1 MTVDDARTT
10 KDRTTAG
17 RTLDDGRADVV
28 EFHGVSK
35 SFGSVHVLRGVDLHV
50 RESEVLCILGPSGAG
65 KSTLLRCINHLEGI
79 DGGWIKVAGQVVGY
93 ELRGSK
99 LHELPE
105 RLIRHQRGLS
115 GMVFQHFNLFPHF
128 TALENVMVG
137 PVEIQKEPKAEVEA
151 RARGFLDRVG
161 LGDKLSAYPAQ
172 LSGGQQQRVAIARA
186 LAMNPKVLLF
196 DEPTSALD
204 PEVVGEVLAV
214 MLELAQEGRTMI
226 VVTHE
231 VGFAREAA
239 DRVAFMF
246 DGKIAEIGPA
256 KSVLENP
263 TEPRTAEFLAHVLV

>member
-1 MTVDDARTT
+1 MPGFETSATNG
-10 KDRTTAG
+10 KPP
-17 RTLDDGRADVV
+17 VV
-28 EFHGVSK
+28 ECHDVSK

-79 DGGWIKVAGQVVGY
+79 DGGWIKVSGQIIGY
-93 ELRGSK
+93 ELRGDK

-105 RLIRHQRGLS
+105 RVIRHQRALC

-128 TALENVMVG
+128 TVLENVMVG
-137 PVEIQKEPKAEVEA
+137 PIEIQKEPRRQVEA
-151 RARGFLDRVG
+151 RARLFLERVG
-161 LGDKLSAYPAQ
+161 LGDKVSSYPSQ

-246 DGKIAEIGPA
+246 DGRIAEIGPA
-256 KSVLENP
+256 KSVLEGP
-263 TEPRTAEFLAHVLV
+263 SEARTAEFLAHVLV

>member
-1 MTVDDARTT
+1 MA
-10 KDRTTAG
+10 
-17 RTLDDGRADVV
+17 LDDKGSAGSYGGDGRPHVV
-28 EFHGVSK
+28 ECHGVSK

-79 DGGWIKVAGQVVGY
+79 DGGWITVAGQIIGY
-93 ELRGSK
+93 ELRAGK

-105 RLIRHQRGLS
+105 RVIRHQRGLC

-137 PVEIQKEPKAEVEA
+137 PVELQKEPKNQVEA

-161 LGDKLSAYPAQ
+161 LGDKMAAYPAQ

-186 LAMNPKVLLF
+186 LAMNPRVLLF

-256 KSVLENP
+256 KGVLESP
-263 TEPRTAEFLAHVLV
+263 SEPRTAEFLAHVLV

>member
-1 MTVDDARTT
+1 MPVFD
-10 KDRTTAG
+10 TASSNG
-17 RTLDDGRADVV
+17 HAPDVV
-28 EFHGVSK
+28 ECHGVSK
-35 SFGSVHVLRGVDLHV
+35 SFGNVHVLRNVELHV

-79 DGGWIKVAGQVVGY
+79 DGGWIKVAGQIIGY
-93 ELRGSK
+93 ELRADK

-105 RLIRHQRGLS
+105 RVIRHQRALC

-128 TALENVMVG
+128 TVLDNVMVG
-137 PVEIQKEPKAEVEA
+137 PIELQREPKAQVEA

-161 LGDKLSAYPAQ
+161 LGDKISAYPAQ

-186 LAMNPKVLLF
+186 LAMNPKILLF

-239 DRVAFMF
+239 NRVAFMF
-246 DGKIAEIGPA
+246 DGRIIEIGPT
-256 KSVLENP
+256 KSVLEKP
-263 TEPRTAEFLAHVLV
+263 REARTAEFLAHVLV

>member
-1 MTVDDARTT
+1 MTRGPV
-10 KDRTTAG
+10 
-17 RTLDDGRADVV
+17 DGRPTIV
-28 EFHGVSK
+28 ECHAVSK
-35 SFGSVHVLRGVDLHV
+35 SFGAVRVLQGVDLDVH
-50 RESEVLCILGPSGAG
+50 ESEVLCILGPSGAG

-79 DGGWIKVAGQVVGY
+79 DGGWIKVAGQIIGY
-93 ELRGSK
+93 ELRAGK

-105 RLIRHQRGLS
+105 RAIRHRRGLS

-128 TALENVMVG
+128 TVLENVMVG
-137 PVEIQKEPKAEVEA
+137 PVELQKEPKAQVEA

-161 LGDKLSAYPAQ
+161 LGDKISAYPAQ

-186 LAMNPKVLLF
+186 LAMNPRVLLF

-239 DRVAFMF
+239 NRVAFMF
-246 DGKIAEIGPA
+246 DGRIDEIGPA
-256 KSVLENP
+256 RSVLEKP
-263 TEPRTAEFLAHVLV
+263 TQARTAEFLAHVLV

>member
-1 MTVDDARTT
+1 MEPD
-10 KDRTTAG
+10 TTAAG
-17 RTLDDGRADVV
+17 GVSIEGSPDVV
-28 EFHGVSK
+28 ECHAVSK
-35 SFGSVHVLRGVDLHV
+35 SFDKVHVLRGVDLDVH
-50 RESEVLCILGPSGAG
+50 ESEVLCILGPSGAG

-79 DGGWIKVAGQVVGY
+79 DGGWVKVAGHIIGY
-93 ELRGSK
+93 ELRAGK
-99 LHELPE
+99 LHELSE
-105 RLIRHQRGLS
+105 RTIRHQRGLC
-115 GMVFQHFNLFPHF
+115 GMVFQHFNLFPHL
-128 TALENVMVG
+128 TVLENVMVG
-137 PVEIQKEPKAEVEA
+137 PVEIKKEP
-151 RARGFLDRVG
+151 RARVEVLAREFLDRVG
-161 LGDKLSAYPAQ
+161 LGDKISTYPTQ

-186 LAMNPKVLLF
+186 LAMNPRVLLF

-256 KSVLENP
+256 KSVLEKP
-263 TEPRTAEFLAHVLV
+263 SEARTAEFLAHVLV

>member
-1 MTVDDARTT
+1 VALDATPGASRAAAAPY
-10 KDRTTAG
+10 KAAGDRP
-17 RTLDDGRADVV
+17 DVV
-28 EFHGVSK
+28 ECHGVSK
-35 SFGSVHVLRGVDLHV
+35 SFGSVHVLRGVDLQV

-79 DGGWIKVAGQVVGY
+79 DGGWIKVAGQIIGY
-93 ELRGSK
+93 ELRGDK
-99 LHELPE
+99 LYELPE
-105 RLIRHQRGLS
+105 RVIRHQRGLS

-137 PVEIQKEPKAEVEA
+137 PVELQKEPKAEVEA
-151 RARGFLDRVG
+151 RARSFLDRVG
-161 LGDKLSAYPAQ
+161 LADKMTVYPAQ

-204 PEVVGEVLAV
+204 PEVVGEVLSV

-246 DGKIAEIGPA
+246 DGKVAEIGPA
-256 KSVLENP
+256 KAVLDSPSEA
-263 TEPRTAEFLAHVLV
+263 RTAEFLAHVL